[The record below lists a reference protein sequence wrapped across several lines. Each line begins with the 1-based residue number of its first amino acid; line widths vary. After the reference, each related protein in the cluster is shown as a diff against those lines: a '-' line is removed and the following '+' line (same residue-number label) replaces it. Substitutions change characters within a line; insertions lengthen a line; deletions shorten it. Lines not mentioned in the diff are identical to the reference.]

1 MARKPRPHKRESK
14 LDPER
19 RQPYEH
25 SAGEQLIDERLI
37 DGQGHDPR
45 AVEAAAQEAF
55 VVDQDAPD
63 SPTRI
68 ERQLAEREGV
78 EDPSHSRGS
87 EA

>member
-1 MARKPRPHKRESK
+1 MERSNHPHKRDRK

-19 RQPYEH
+19 RQAYEH

-37 DGQGHDPR
+37 DGQDHNDHEI
-45 AVEAAAQEAF
+45 EAAAQDAF
-55 VVDQDAPD
+55 VRDQEEPD
-63 SPTRI
+63 HPSRI
-68 ERQLAEREGV
+68 KRQLADGI

>member
-1 MARKPRPHKRESK
+1 MARSNHPHKRDRK

-25 SAGEQLIDERLI
+25 SAGDQLVDERLI

-45 AVEAAAQEAF
+45 EVEAAAQQGF
-55 VVDQDAPD
+55 ILDQDSPD

-68 ERQLAEREGV
+68 ERRIAEQDGV
-78 EDPSHSRGS
+78 KDPSHSRGS
-87 EA
+87 QA